1 MKRRIQFLIQYIR
14 KYILGFI
21 LLLFVIII
29 TTAIVAFYPYLFGKL
44 VDSLFYRNNVSEF
57 FKIGVIYFIAFA
69 VNQSLHYV
77 LNMTL
82 AKLNIGFVFDIKK
95 AIFNKVLSYKSK
107 QLSEINSGDVIERI
121 NYDTDEILSFI
132 KSDIFYGISA
142 LLDFSMC
149 LGISAFISLP
159 LAGVSFVLVVITLIV
174 SNYLKKKLSKYYYQA
189 TQTNAEK
196 QSWLFEFINGMRD
209 IRLMNAIKHCVK
221 KFMSKETDLVEINRT
236 IMKKEVMS
244 ERINAALQVV
254 ASLSIFTIAA
264 FSIASNALTLGGLTA
279 IIDYYNRMIVTLN
292 RIYSRFFS
300 ITKRLISIDRIIEI
314 EDKESEE
321 YNEKEPL
328 RKINHGE
335 IIFNNVH
342 FSYNEQQKVLN
353 GIDLYIN
360 AGEKIA
366 LVGQSGVGKSTIA
379 ALLCRMYDAEQGEIT
394 IDGVNI
400 NKYSL
405 SDLRGQIGLVNQ
417 TTTIFNNTV
426 RYNLIFSNDKEHDE
440 EIWKALRYVEMD
452 GVVRNLPQGLDTI
465 LDASKTSLSGGQNQR
480 LSIARVYLKKPN
492 ILILDESTSALDGNT
507 EFNITK
513 AWDELFPKKTII
525 IIAHRLSTIVHSDR
539 IAYLENGHIIKC
551 GKHEE
556 LFKTCPQYKK
566 NFYEQ
571 YYTKIEGVNYII

>member
-1 MKRRIQFLIQYIR
+1 MKRRIQFLVHYTR
-14 KYILGFI
+14 KYILSFI
-21 LLLFVIII
+21 LLLLVIII

-57 FKIGVIYFIAFA
+57 FRIGVIYFVIFA

-95 AIFNKVLSYKSK
+95 SIFNKVLSYKSK
-107 QLSEINSGDVIERI
+107 ELAEINSGDIIARI

-159 LAGVSFVLVVITLIV
+159 LAGVSLALVVITLIV
-174 SNYLKKKLSKYYYQA
+174 SNYLKKKLSTYYYRV

-196 QSWLFEFINGMRD
+196 QSWLFEFLNGMRD
-209 IRLMNAIKHCVK
+209 IRLLNATQFCIN
-221 KFMSKETDLVEINRT
+221 KFITKEKDLVDMNRT
-236 IMKKEVMS
+236 IMKKETMS
-244 ERINAALQVV
+244 ERINAALQLI
-254 ASLSIFTIAA
+254 ASLSIFTVAA
-264 FSIASNALTLGGLTA
+264 FSISSSVLTLGGLTA

-292 RIYSRFFS
+292 RIYTRFFS
-300 ITKRLISIDRIIEI
+300 ITRRLISIDRIIEI
-314 EDKESEE
+314 EDRESEE
-321 YNEKEPL
+321 YNEKEPK
-328 RKINHGE
+328 RKINQGE
-335 IIFNNVH
+335 IIFSDVH
-342 FSYNEQQKVLN
+342 FSYIEQQKVLK
-353 GIDLYIN
+353 GINLHIN
-360 AGEKIA
+360 PGEKIA
-366 LVGQSGVGKSTIA
+366 LVGKSGEGKSTIA
-379 ALLCRMYDAEQGEIT
+379 SLLCRMYDVNQGEIS

-405 SDLRGQIGLVNQ
+405 SDLRAQIGLVNQ
-417 TTTIFNNTV
+417 TTTIFNNTI
-426 RYNLIFSNDKEHDE
+426 RYNLIFSNETEHDE
-440 EIWKALRYVEMD
+440 EIWKALKCVEMD
-452 GVVRNLPQGLDTI
+452 QVIRNLPKGLDTI

-513 AWDELFPKKTII
+513 TWDDLFPKKTII
-525 IIAHRLSTIVHSDR
+525 IIAHRLSTIVNSDR
-539 IAYLENGHIIKC
+539 IAYLEDGHIIKC
-551 GKHEE
+551 GKHEKLLE
-556 LFKTCPQYKK
+556 TCPQYKK

-571 YYTKIEGVNYII
+571 YYTKIEGVN